1 MNDFLNSLVQLIS
14 NPELLGWMF
23 LSITIGI
30 IVGALPGLTA
40 TMSIAILV
48 GLTYGLSSE
57 LTFAII
63 LSVYVGAIY
72 GGSITAILLNIPG
85 TASAAATALDGH
97 PMAKQGKANYAIG
110 ITRVAS
116 FLGTIFGLIL
126 LLTVAPILATF
137 ALQFTSVEMALLALL
152 GVLVSGYISS
162 TDIRIKGWISAF
174 LGMLISV
181 VGIDLLHGQQRF
193 TFDQPM
199 LMTGFAFVPV
209 MIGVFGITQVLDYLR
224 KPHIQRIEQSGSIF
238 PPMSDTV
245 KHLPLTLRSGA
256 IGTTVGIMPGAG
268 EDMGGWLAYFAAKL
282 TSKKREL
289 FGHGS
294 TEGIIAAET
303 GNNASIGGAL
313 IPLLTLSIPGSAPA
327 AVLLGALLLHGV
339 RPGPLLMVEQPDFLP
354 MLGAILLIASCLLLV
369 SGIIVAKFFI
379 RVLDIPSKILMP
391 MVAVMSV
398 VGAYS
403 ISIRISDIYVMLGF
417 GLIFY
422 LFHKQK
428 YPMAPLV
435 LGVIL
440 GPMIDENL
448 RRAFWV
454 HGDIASAFNRP
465 IAIWLIG
472 IIVIL
477 MLTQISFV
485 RKSLSRLFNKAKIT
499 AVPLT

>member
-1 MNDFLNSLVQLIS
+1 MSSILNFFNNILEFIS
-14 NPELLGWMF
+14 DPTLMLYMF
-23 LSITIGI
+23 ASVTVGI

-48 GLTYGLSSE
+48 GLTYSLSSE

-85 TASAAATALDGH
+85 TASAAATALDGY
-97 PMAKQGKANYAIG
+97 PLAKQGKANYAIG

-126 LLTVAPILATF
+126 LLIVAPLLAQV
-137 ALQFTSVEMALLALL
+137 ALKFTSIEMALLALL
-152 GVLVSGYISS
+152 GVLVSGFVASP
-162 TDIRIKGWISAF
+162 DLKIKGWISAF
-174 LGMLISV
+174 IGMLISL
-181 VGIDLLHGQQRF
+181 VGIDLLHGQTRF

-199 LMTGFAFVPV
+199 LMTGFAFVPI
-209 MIGVFGITQVLDYLR
+209 MIGVFGIPQILDNLS
-224 KPHIQRIEQSGSIF
+224 KPTGKRIKQTGSIF
-238 PPMSDTV
+238 PPIKETIS
-245 KHLPLTLRSGA
+245 HLPLTLRSGA
-256 IGTTVGIMPGAG
+256 IGTGVGVIPGAG
-268 EDMGGWLAYFAAKL
+268 EDMGGWLSYFAAKF
-282 TSKKREL
+282 TSKKKQL
-289 FGHGS
+289 FGKGS

-339 RPGPLLMVEQPDFLP
+339 RPGPLLTVEQPEFLP
-354 MLGAILLIASCLLLV
+354 MFGALLLLASFLLLIAGV
-369 SGIIVAKFFI
+369 VVAKFFI
-379 RVLDIPSKILMP
+379 RALDIPTKILMP

-398 VGAYS
+398 IGSYA
-403 ISIRISDIYVMLGF
+403 INIRLSDVYVMLGF
-417 GLIFY
+417 GLFFY

-454 HGDIASAFNRP
+454 HGDIGSAFSRP
-465 IAIWLIG
+465 IAMALI
-472 IIVIL
+472 IMIVVL
-477 MLTQISFV
+477 AVSQ
-485 RKSLSRLFNKAKIT
+485 LSVVKKLFKQVFNKNG
-499 AVPLT
+499 